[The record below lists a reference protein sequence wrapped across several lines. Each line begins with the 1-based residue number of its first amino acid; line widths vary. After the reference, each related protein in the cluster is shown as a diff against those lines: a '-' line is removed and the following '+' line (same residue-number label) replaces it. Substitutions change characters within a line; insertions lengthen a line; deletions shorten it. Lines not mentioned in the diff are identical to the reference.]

1 MSNQQSPMYSN
12 GYQRMLMDGSVVV
25 PFTLIKEYARLGL
38 NEVEVMILLH
48 LISFADRENNL
59 FPTFDELSARMNV
72 DQAIVIRGLQKL
84 LKANWLSIEEHV
96 DALTAIQHE
105 VYSLVPM
112 LSKLANEQ
120 MEESAIEKTVVSNS
134 GSVKERNLFVLFE
147 TEFARP
153 LSPMECEMIA
163 SWEEQDQYPRELI
176 VHALKESVFA
186 GKLHFRYID
195 RILLDWQNKK
205 IRTVEQAKQHAQQY
219 RMERK

>member
-1 MSNQQSPMYSN
+1 MSNQQSQDYTN
-12 GYQRMLMDGSVVV
+12 GYQRLLMDGSIVV

-38 NEVEVMILLH
+38 NEVEVMILIQ
-48 LISFADRENNL
+48 LISFAERENNP
-59 FPTFDELSARMNV
+59 FPTFDEISARMNV

-84 LKANWLSIEEHV
+84 LKANWISIEQHE
-96 DALTAIQHE
+96 DATTAMQHE
-105 VYSLVPM
+105 VYSLTPM
-112 LSKLANEQ
+112 LGKLANEQ
-120 MEESAIEKTVVSNS
+120 MEERSIEKTVGISN
-134 GSVKERNLFVLFE
+134 GKERNLYVLFE

-176 VHALKESVFA
+176 IHALKESVFA

-205 IRTVEQAKQHAQQY
+205 IRTVDQAKLHAQQY
-219 RMERK
+219 RIERK

>member
-1 MSNQQSPMYSN
+1 MSNQQSQEYTN
-12 GYQRMLMDGSVVV
+12 GYQRMLVDGSIVV

-38 NEVEVMILLH
+38 NEVEVMILIH
-48 LISFADRENNL
+48 LISFAERENNT
-59 FPTFDELSARMNV
+59 FPTFDEISVRMNV

-84 LKANWLSIEEHV
+84 LKANWISIEEHV
-96 DALTAIQHE
+96 DVLTDIQHE
-105 VYSLVPM
+105 VYSLAPM
-112 LSKLANEQ
+112 LGKLANEQ
-120 MEESAIEKTVVSNS
+120 IKGNAIEKKVGLNK
-134 GSVKERNLFVLFE
+134 GKERNLFVLFE

-163 SWEEQDQYPRELI
+163 SWEEHDQYPRELI

-205 IRTVEQAKQHAQQY
+205 IRTVDQAKQHAQQY

>member
-1 MSNQQSPMYSN
+1 MSNQQSQDYTN
-12 GYQRMLMDGSVVV
+12 GYQRLLMDGSIVV

-38 NEVEVMILLH
+38 NEVEVMILIQ
-48 LISFADRENNL
+48 LISFAERENNP
-59 FPTFDELSARMNV
+59 FPTFDEISARMNV

-84 LKANWLSIEEHV
+84 LKANWISIEQHE
-96 DALTAIQHE
+96 DATTAMQHE
-105 VYSLVPM
+105 VYSLTSM
-112 LSKLANEQ
+112 LGKLANEQ
-120 MEESAIEKTVVSNS
+120 MEERSIEKTVGISN
-134 GSVKERNLFVLFE
+134 GKERNLYVLFE

-176 VHALKESVFA
+176 IHALKESVFA

-205 IRTVEQAKQHAQQY
+205 IRTVDQAKQHAQQY